1 MKRTLIGAALLLLL
15 LIGAIVSG
23 KVMNEHNESVARLL
37 DTAAEQAMADD
48 LPGAMETMYLA
59 RQDWQRLRNVSAA
72 FADHDPLEQIDGGF
86 SQLQIYG
93 DAGETVSFAAVCV
106 QLSQQIEAL
115 GDAHGAQWWNI
126 L

>member
-1 MKRTLIGAALLLLL
+1 MKRSLIGAALLLLL
-15 LIGAIVSG
+15 LVGAIVSG
-23 KVMNEHNESVARLL
+23 KVITRHNERVAKLL

-48 LPGAMETMYLA
+48 LPEAMETMYLA
-59 RQDWQRLRNVSAA
+59 RQDWQRLWNLSAS

-93 DAGETVSFAAVCV
+93 DAGENVSFAAVCV
-106 QLSQQIEAL
+106 QLSQQIQAL